1 MGVILL
7 LAIGCE
13 GPEITQT
20 QAFERAEAHYRNGEY
35 DAALDGYQA
44 FLEAYPDSPL
54 TETVELRIR
63 CINREIRSVMMR
75 KDMPRPKYVGGA
87 AGKPARPEPD
97 DTTLD
102 VDREAAPQ
110 IESSDED

>member
-1 MGVILL
+1 ML

-13 GPEITQT
+13 GPEVTQT
-20 QAFERAEAHYRNGEY
+20 QAFEGAEAHYRSGEY

-63 CINREIRSVMMR
+63 GINREIRSVMMR
-75 KDMPRPKYVGGA
+75 KDMPRPKYVGGET
-87 AGKPARPEPD
+87 GRPESEK
-97 DTTLD
+97 TTLD
-102 VDREAAPQ
+102 IDRDASLQ

>member
-1 MGVILL
+1 MGVILVFAL
-7 LAIGCE
+7 GCE

-75 KDMPRPKYVGGA
+75 KDMPRPKYVGGTSEHSESET
-87 AGKPARPEPD
+87 GVEEV
-97 DTTLD
+97 D
-102 VDREAAPQ
+102 VDRETAPQ
-110 IESSDED
+110 LESSDED

>member
-1 MGVILL
+1 MGVVLL
-7 LAIGCE
+7 VALGCD

-44 FLEAYPDSPL
+44 FLEAYPESPL

-63 CINREIRSVMMR
+63 CINREVRSVMMR
-75 KDMPRPKYVGGA
+75 KEMPRPTYVGSASMPA
-87 AGKPARPEPD
+87 APESETESVD
-97 DTTLD
+97 L
-102 VDREAAPQ
+102 DRETTPQ
-110 IESSDED
+110 IESSEQD

>member
-1 MGVILL
+1 M
-7 LAIGCE
+7 LAVVGCE

-44 FLEAYPDSPL
+44 FLEAYPESPL

-75 KDMPRPKYVGGA
+75 KDMPRPKYVGATSG
-87 AGKPARPEPD
+87 GSGPD
-97 DTTLD
+97 DGD
-102 VDREAAPQ
+102 SDDEESIDFEREFAPQ